1 MATVTA
7 RLANR
12 LPPRLRTAMTPF
24 LSFAIGWLALTGLIE
39 TVQNGDA
46 FDLVKLGAL
55 IVGCVLAAFVRP
67 IPDKYR
73 RSPDQQE

>member
-12 LPPRLRTAMTPF
+12 LPPRLRMAMTLF
-24 LSFAIGWLALTGLIE
+24 LTVAIAWLALTGLIE
-39 TVQNGDA
+39 TVQKGDA

-67 IPDKYR
+67 IPDRYR
-73 RSPDQQE
+73 QSPDQQE